1 MEHNW
6 VQAEGAAIVQ
16 MIRPPTLM
24 AAVVERMRE
33 AIIRGD
39 LPLGSPLREVEL
51 SKSLDVSRG
60 TVREALREL
69 EDEGLVEVFPHRGA
83 FVTQL
88 PPEKVREIYTL
99 RALLEPYALRLAM
112 EQGAISAKDIASFEM
127 LLGHLAEMERLG
139 ETYEVVRTD
148 AQFHLTICG
157 RSGHE
162 LLMEVLRNLQSK
174 TMLLMLRVHTYGS
187 DAQSEVDL
195 HRSLVDAI
203 RGGDPIQAEAVLRQ
217 HITESGER
225 LFARLMAEG
234 KHITP

>member
-1 MEHNW
+1 ME
-6 VQAEGAAIVQ
+6 GSTIVQ
-16 MIRPPTLM
+16 MVRPPTLM

-51 SKSLDVSRG
+51 GKSLDVSRG

-69 EDEGLVEVFPHRGA
+69 QDEGLVEVFPHRGA

-88 PPEKVREIYTL
+88 PPQKVREIYTL
-99 RALLEPYALRLAM
+99 RALLEPYAVRLAI
-112 EQGAISAKDIASFEM
+112 EHQAITPSDLAAFEAM
-127 LLGHLAEMERLG
+127 LAHLAEMERRG
-139 ETYEVVRTD
+139 ETYAVVRTD

-157 RSGHE
+157 RSGHQ

-174 TMLLMLRVHTYGS
+174 TMLLMLRVHLYGS
-187 DAQSEVDL
+187 DSQSEVDL
-195 HRSLVDAI
+195 HRAVLDAL
-203 RGGDPIQAEAVLRQ
+203 RGGDPIQAEIVLRQ

-225 LFARLMAEG
+225 LVARLKTEEESAGSRMSL
-234 KHITP
+234 